1 MSHTRQRNCREIHGK
16 KDTHVIAISV
26 RGKTSPML
34 KRIVLV
40 AVVTAVAIVAIVFAY
55 KFYRQ
60 MTGEGDNQPGII
72 FERTD
77 RPSRA

>member
-1 MSHTRQRNCREIHGK
+1 
-16 KDTHVIAISV
+16 
-26 RGKTSPML
+26 ML

-40 AVVTAVAIVAIVFAY
+40 AVVTVVAIVAIVFAY
-55 KFYRQ
+55 KFYRHI
-60 MTGEGDNQPGII
+60 TGEGDNQPGII

>member
-1 MSHTRQRNCREIHGK
+1 
-16 KDTHVIAISV
+16 
-26 RGKTSPML
+26 ML

>member
-1 MSHTRQRNCREIHGK
+1 MSRRRQRVWRESLGK
-16 KDTHVIAISV
+16 KDSYTIATPV
-26 RGKTSPML
+26 RRKKPLMV

-40 AVVTAVAIVAIVFAY
+40 AVVTAAAIVAIVFAF
-55 KFYRQ
+55 KFYRHL
-60 MTGEGDNQPGII
+60 MGEGDHPPGII